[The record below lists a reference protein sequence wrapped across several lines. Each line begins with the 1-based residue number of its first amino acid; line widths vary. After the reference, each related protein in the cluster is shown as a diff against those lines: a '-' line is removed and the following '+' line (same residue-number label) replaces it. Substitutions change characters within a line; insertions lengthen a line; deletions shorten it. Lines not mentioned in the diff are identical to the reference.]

1 MVTVRP
7 ATLDDLAAITEIYN
21 DAVLNLTATFDT
33 DPKSMEDQREW
44 FAHHDNRHPILVAER
59 GDSHEIVGWASLS
72 QWSDRCAYEDTAE
85 NSIYVKAS
93 CRGQGIGKALLAA
106 LIAQGATAGIH
117 TIIARIGG
125 SNAASVRLHESQGF
139 EPIGVMR
146 EVGFKFGQRLDVTMM
161 QKIYQP

>member
-1 MVTVRP
+1 MFTVRL

-21 DAVLNLTATFDT
+21 EAVLNLTATFDT
-33 DPKSMEDQREW
+33 DPKNMEEQRDW
-44 FAHHDNRHPILVAER
+44 FAHHDARHPVLVAEHA
-59 GDSHEIVGWASLS
+59 DNHEVVGWASLS

-93 CRGQGIGKALLAA
+93 CRGQGIGKALLQA
-106 LIAQGATAGIH
+106 LLAQGAMAGLH

-125 SNAASVRLHESQGF
+125 SNDASIRLHAGQGF

-161 QKIYQP
+161 QKLF